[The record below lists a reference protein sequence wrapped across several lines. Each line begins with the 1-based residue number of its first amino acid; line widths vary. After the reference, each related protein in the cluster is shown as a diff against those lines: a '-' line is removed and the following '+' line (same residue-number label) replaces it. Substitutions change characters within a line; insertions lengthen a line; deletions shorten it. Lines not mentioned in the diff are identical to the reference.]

1 VIEKEKEKLQK
12 KEKVERRTVAV
23 PASPLARVFGFGQL
37 AAGLAAG
44 TISESA
50 RRAWNGNGEN
60 NKNVNGGG
68 LVDDS
73 PLIGGGSVFMTEANA
88 ERLAVALC
96 RMRGAAL
103 KLGQM
108 LSIQDESFIPP
119 QIQRAL
125 ERVRE
130 GADTMPPAQLHKAIE
145 DQLGGAA
152 QVEST

>member
-1 VIEKEKEKLQK
+1 MPTSSSSSTTSDSDSASTSSSTPPATAVAVLTPPPKQF
-12 KEKVERRTVAV
+12 ERRSVQV
-23 PASPLARVFGFGQL
+23 PASPLARVLGFGQL

-50 RRAWNGNGEN
+50 RRAWNGSS
-60 NKNVNGGG
+60 NGGAAAG
-68 LVDDS
+68 GAEDDGGGGGGIDTDV

-108 LSIQDESFIPP
+108 VGTVF
-119 QIQRAL
+119 AL
-125 ERVRE
+125 K
-130 GADTMPPAQLHKAIE
+130 GFFC
-145 DQLGGAA
+145 
-152 QVEST
+152 